1 MLLINETTKNTKT
14 NKNQTNAEHFIDKK
28 AINKNFKLVAS
39 YYPGRYPIQT
49 RRQQDKSLSTKAF
62 KTFFPLFT
70 RSINMFSPQS
80 RLRHAVAD
88 TFAMVVYCSVVNM
101 LIEIFLSGMSFE
113 QSLYSRLVAIPVNI
127 LIAWPYGMYRDL
139 FMRAARKATQA
150 GWAKNLADVL
160 AYVTFQSP
168 VYVIILLT
176 VGADWHQITAAVS
189 SNIVVS
195 MLMGAVYGYF
205 LDYCRRLFK
214 VSSYHQAKA

>member
-1 MLLINETTKNTKT
+1 
-14 NKNQTNAEHFIDKK
+14 
-28 AINKNFKLVAS
+28 
-39 YYPGRYPIQT
+39 
-49 RRQQDKSLSTKAF
+49 
-62 KTFFPLFT
+62 
-70 RSINMFSPQS
+70 MFSPQS

-113 QSLYSRLVAIPVNI
+113 QSLSSRLVAIPVNI
-127 LIAWPYGMYRDL
+127 MIACPYGLYRDAV
-139 FMRAARKATQA
+139 MRLARRISPA
-150 GWAKNLADVL
+150 GWVKNLADVL

-168 VYVIILLT
+168 VYVVILLT
-176 VGADWHQITAAVS
+176 VGADWHQIAAAVS

-214 VSSYHQAKA
+214 VSPYSQAKA

>member
-1 MLLINETTKNTKT
+1 
-14 NKNQTNAEHFIDKK
+14 
-28 AINKNFKLVAS
+28 
-39 YYPGRYPIQT
+39 
-49 RRQQDKSLSTKAF
+49 
-62 KTFFPLFT
+62 
-70 RSINMFSPQS
+70 MFSPQS

-113 QSLYSRLVAIPVNI
+113 QSLSSRPVAIPVNI
-127 LIAWPYGMYRDL
+127 MIAWPYGLYRDAV
-139 FMRAARKATQA
+139 MRLARRISPA
-150 GWAKNLADVL
+150 GWVKNLADVL

-168 VYVIILLT
+168 VYVVILLT
-176 VGADWHQITAAVS
+176 VGADWHQIAAAVS

-214 VSSYHQAKA
+214 VSPYSRAKA